1 MEKNIIDSDTS
12 VISRCT
18 QKHFDKILSE
28 YGIGYTHL
36 SFLTTIYENEGMQMI
51 SLANSNE
58 YDKGTISKSI
68 KALEENGFVEIVNSE
83 EDKRSKKIFTTN
95 KARELMPKL
104 YLLRQ
109 NWTNYL
115 CSDLNEE
122 EKEKFNVSLSKLLQ
136 RAKEYNSKLAMS
148 EQIKIYGLQ
157 KLSLLDY
164 PGKMACTIFTGGCNF
179 RCPFCHN
186 KSLVFLNPNE
196 KEISSEE
203 VLSYLEERKNVL
215 DGICITGGEPLLHDS
230 IKSFLQEVRKTKLS
244 IKLDTNGSNLEKLK
258 ELIEEGLVDYVA
270 MDIKNSKELY
280 PKTVGLGEFDFKEVE
295 ETIKYLLEN
304 HIPYEFRTTLVKE
317 FHEDTNFDDLGKM
330 IKGCKHYY
338 LQQFEDHGTCIEQNL
353 SALPKEKV
361 IKIKEV
367 MSKYCEDVQIR
378 GIEEG

>member
-18 QKHFDKILSE
+18 QKHFDKVLAE
-28 YGIGYTHL
+28 YGLSYTHL
-36 SFLTTIYENEGMQMI
+36 SFLTTIYENEGMQMV
-51 SLANSNE
+51 SLANNNE

-68 KALEENGFVEIVNSE
+68 KNLEDLGYVEIVNSE

-104 YLLRQ
+104 YLQRQ

-115 CSDLNEE
+115 CSDLSDE
-122 EKEKFNVSLSKLLQ
+122 EKEKFNVSLGKLLQ

-148 EQIKIYGLQ
+148 EQLKIYGLQ

-196 KEISSEE
+196 AEISTEE
-203 VLSYLEERKNVL
+203 IYSYLDKRYNVL
-215 DGICITGGEPLLHDS
+215 DGICVTGGEPLLHEGLAN
-230 IKSFLQEVRKTKLS
+230 FLREIRRTNLK

-258 ELIEEGLVDYVA
+258 ELIDEGLVDYVA
-270 MDIKNSKELY
+270 MDIKNTKDLY
-280 PKTVGLGEFDFKEVE
+280 PSTVGLQDFKFDEIE
-295 ETIKYLLEN
+295 KTIKYLLEG
-304 HIPYEFRTTLVKE
+304 HVDYEFRTTLVEK
-317 FHEDTNFDDLGKM
+317 FHKSTNFDELGKM
-330 IKGCKHYY
+330 IKGCKNYY
-338 LQQFEDHGTCIEQNL
+338 LQQFEDHGTCIEQGL

-361 IKIKEV
+361 FEIKKI
-367 MSKYCEDVQIR
+367 MQKYCENVNIR
-378 GIEEG
+378 GIEEA

>member
-18 QKHFDKILSE
+18 QKHFDKVLAE
-28 YGIGYTHL
+28 YGLSYTHL
-36 SFLTTIYENEGMQMI
+36 SFLTTIYENEGMQMV
-51 SLANSNE
+51 SLANNNE

-68 KALEENGFVEIVNSE
+68 KNLEDLGYVEIVNSE

-104 YLLRQ
+104 YLQRQ

-115 CSDLNEE
+115 CSDLSDE
-122 EKEKFNVSLSKLLQ
+122 EKEKFNVSLGKLLQ

-148 EQIKIYGLQ
+148 EQLKIYGLQ

-196 KEISSEE
+196 SEISTEE
-203 VLSYLEERKNVL
+203 IYSYLDKRYNVL
-215 DGICITGGEPLLHDS
+215 DGICVTGGEPLLHEGLAN
-230 IKSFLQEVRKTKLS
+230 FLREIRRTNLK

-258 ELIEEGLVDYVA
+258 ELIDEGLVDYVA
-270 MDIKNSKELY
+270 MDIKNTKDLY
-280 PKTVGLGEFDFKEVE
+280 PSTVGLQDFKFDEIE
-295 ETIKYLLEN
+295 KTIKYLLEG
-304 HIPYEFRTTLVKE
+304 HVDYEFRTTLVEK
-317 FHEDTNFDDLGKM
+317 FHKSTNFDELGKM
-330 IKGCKHYY
+330 IKGCKNYY
-338 LQQFEDHGTCIEQNL
+338 LQQFEDHGTCIEQGL

-361 IKIKEV
+361 FEIKKI
-367 MSKYCEDVQIR
+367 MQKYCENVSIR
-378 GIEEG
+378 GIEEA